1 MADYHPDKWML
12 VEIESLDYG
21 KITKVMAS
29 WYGGFAGS
37 NSWKLSSGV
46 TKITKEGKVYAFL
59 NDSGSIY
66 YCHEDAYGASMYTQ
80 GVYGNFV
87 DQLEKSGAGS
97 IRILD
102 EDKVME
108 AVLVV

>member
-1 MADYHPDKWML
+1 MADYYPDKWML
-12 VEIESLDYG
+12 VEIESPDNG
-21 KITKVMAS
+21 KVTKVMAS

-46 TKITKEGKVYAFL
+46 TKITKEGKIYAFL
-59 NDSGSIY
+59 NDSGSTY
-66 YCHEDAYGASMYTQ
+66 YCHEDAYGASMYTHS
-80 GVYGNFV
+80 VYLGFEE
-87 DQLEKSGAGS
+87 QLKNAGAGS

-108 AVLVV
+108 AVLVS